1 MNHIQT
7 GFSSFFSK
15 TIIGI
20 MLAFFAYSCWNAF
33 EGSKQFFGGSST
45 SLAITLSIFVIL
57 LLLMASI
64 LQYRFTDK
72 QFLIFLMS
80 ITVLVRIGT
89 VIFIETP
96 LIGDAKGMYES
107 AKQIA
112 LGNSGIEFV
121 DQLPFI
127 VYESFLI
134 RLFGD
139 ATFVLQLFN
148 ILYCAGTAF
157 FIYRIATIL
166 FQEECGRI
174 AAIFYALYLPNIL
187 FCSLLTGEPLA
198 VFLFYFACYI
208 LLHKGLSHPYMWVCA
223 AILFAFSNMIRPV
236 GVSLLILLIVYVL
249 LVELLQGAEKQKIL
263 LKMTGT
269 VILFSA
275 VHFGVSYGLQAMD
288 MPQYAFSNKAYV
300 HSVLIGEQRS
310 KQETVQTQSMKD
322 RLNQKLK
329 ELETE
334 RLASVQL
341 GVGQPSQKTLL
352 KGEKLIYI
360 AVTLFMA
367 IALLHFLIQKQKS
380 GNHMLLLLL
389 ITGYIGME
397 FFNKDIIYGN
407 LTIPSLFIL
416 QSFGVYTMSFYC
428 QKLFFKK

>member
-1 MNHIQT
+1 M
-7 GFSSFFSK
+7 G
-15 TIIGI
+15 
-20 MLAFFAYSCWNAF
+20 
-33 EGSKQFFGGSST
+33 
-45 SLAITLSIFVIL
+45 
-57 LLLMASI
+57 
-64 LQYRFTDK
+64 
-72 QFLIFLMS
+72 
-80 ITVLVRIGT
+80 TVL
-89 VIFIETP
+89 FIETP
-96 LIGDAKGMYES
+96 LIGDVKGMYES
-107 AKQIA
+107 AKQLA

-121 DQLPFI
+121 GELPFI
-127 VYESFLI
+127 VYESLLI
-134 RLFGD
+134 RIFGD

-187 FCSLLTGEPLA
+187 FCSHLTGEPLA

-208 LLHKGLSHPYMWVCA
+208 LLHKGLSHSYMWVCA
-223 AILFAFSNMIRPV
+223 AILFAFSNMIHPV
-236 GVSLLILLIVYVL
+236 GVFVLILLIVYVL
-249 LVELLQGAEKQKIL
+249 LVELLQSAEKQKIL

-269 VILFSA
+269 VILFYA

-288 MPQYAFSNKAYV
+288 MPQYAFSNEAYV
-300 HSVLIGEQRS
+300 QSVLIGEQRS
-310 KQETVQTQSMKD
+310 EQETVQTQSMKD

-341 GVGQPSQKTLL
+341 DIGQASQKTIL

-380 GNHMLLLLL
+380 GNYMLLLLL
-389 ITGYIGME
+389 LAGYIGME
-397 FFNKDIIYGN
+397 FFNKDIVYGN

-416 QSFGVYTMSFYC
+416 QSFGVYTISFYC

>member
-1 MNHIQT
+1 
-7 GFSSFFSK
+7 
-15 TIIGI
+15 
-20 MLAFFAYSCWNAF
+20 
-33 EGSKQFFGGSST
+33 
-45 SLAITLSIFVIL
+45 
-57 LLLMASI
+57 MASI

-187 FCSLLTGEPLA
+187 FA
-198 VFLFYFACYI
+198 RF
-208 LLHKGLSHPYMWVCA
+208 
-223 AILFAFSNMIRPV
+223 
-236 GVSLLILLIVYVL
+236 
-249 LVELLQGAEKQKIL
+249 
-263 LKMTGT
+263 
-269 VILFSA
+269 
-275 VHFGVSYGLQAMD
+275 
-288 MPQYAFSNKAYV
+288 
-300 HSVLIGEQRS
+300 
-310 KQETVQTQSMKD
+310 
-322 RLNQKLK
+322 
-329 ELETE
+329 
-334 RLASVQL
+334 
-341 GVGQPSQKTLL
+341 
-352 KGEKLIYI
+352 
-360 AVTLFMA
+360 
-367 IALLHFLIQKQKS
+367 
-380 GNHMLLLLL
+380 
-389 ITGYIGME
+389 
-397 FFNKDIIYGN
+397 
-407 LTIPSLFIL
+407 
-416 QSFGVYTMSFYC
+416 
-428 QKLFFKK
+428 